1 MKKPSALPDP
11 ISELCPTIGG
21 NAVFLRTFSWS
32 KFCKLFNGKLSCRRS
47 VPLGAGCKKQQ
58 SGPLRLQSPSFA
70 FADTPKRRYAE
81 TASFVVE
88 APPRYVLC
96 ASVVN
101 FGCSVPSLP
110 PLRPSMGRLIRGG
123 LLWRERLRR
132 EASGAQQA
140 QRRQSDLRT
149 KAASQRTNS
158 SSRLLW

>member
-1 MKKPSALPDP
+1 ML
-11 ISELCPTIGG
+11 
-21 NAVFLRTFSWS
+21 FSYEHFHGAS
-32 KFCKLFNGKLSCRRS
+32 FVSCSMASCRVGEASPLALVARS
-47 VPLGAGCKKQQ
+47 SKAGRFAYN
-58 SGPLRLQSPSFA
+58 LRVSRSLIRPN
-70 FADTPKRRYAE
+70 ADTPE